1 MKAIVDHVFIT
12 LTTHMTLVF
21 AFSPS
26 LKVTVIIAQRFVSL
40 QRCSVIKLEINCH
53 LKAFVVIS
61 WP

>member
-40 QRCSVIKLEINCH
+40 QRCSVIN
-53 LKAFVVIS
+53 
-61 WP
+61 